1 MTFGLTALIARQP
14 ALVVMGLILIMFGFR
29 LMATGLDRI
38 DKKVFIDRYD
48 EELIE
53 KENVN
58 G

>member
-1 MTFGLTALIARQP
+1 M
-14 ALVVMGLILIMFGFR
+14 MFGVR

-38 DKKVFIDRYD
+38 DKKVFIDRYA